1 MINLNKRKKAEKRF
15 KAYGA
20 LAVGMSL
27 LFVLILIINIFVAGI
42 GGFYKT
48 AFSIPFHFDQS
59 LLKLDNFPS
68 SKQIEDTSFKKL
80 IKNNFDNLFSKYSK
94 EEKKLIKKLFYRKI
108 DKEIKNILIKNPSY
122 LNKTVE
128 IKLTASTHIDQIHKG
143 NFDRDIPEKLRKI
156 NDFQLSIYDELVK
169 EKKVKKIFN
178 TTYFTTGDSRDPE
191 SAGVAGSVMGSLFT
205 ISLCFLL
212 SFPIAIFASIYLE
225 EFAKSG
231 PVKDIIEININN
243 LAAVPSIIFGL
254 LGLGVLL
261 NFFGLPRST
270 SLVGG
275 IVLSFMTLPTII
287 VACRSSLRAVP
298 PSIREAALA
307 LGATK
312 NQVVFHHV
320 LPLAMPGTLTGTI
333 IGLARAVGETAPLL
347 MIGMVAFIM
356 SVPSTPLDPAVGM
369 PAQIYLWS
377 ESAERGFIEKTSS
390 AIILLL
396 LFLVVVNFL
405 SVYFRKKFEKKW

>member
-1 MINLNKRKKAEKRF
+1 MTNLIKRKKAERRF
-15 KAYGA
+15 QLYGIF
-20 LAVGMSL
+20 AVSLSL
-27 LFVLILIINIFVAGI
+27 LFVLTLIVNIFSSGI

-48 AFSIPFHFDQS
+48 SFLMEIHFDQK
-59 LLKLDNFPS
+59 LLKLEDNPS
-68 SKQIEDTSFKKL
+68 SEQIEDASFRKL
-80 IKNNFDNLFSKYSK
+80 ISYNFKENFSQYSK
-94 EEKKLIKKLFYRKI
+94 DELKQIKKLFYRKI
-108 DKEIKNILIKNPSY
+108 DKETQSY
-122 LNKTVE
+122 LVKKPQYLNQKVE
-128 IKLTASTHIDQIHKG
+128 LLFTASTDIDQIHKG
-143 NFDRDIPEKLRKI
+143 NFNRNIPEKQRSI
-156 NDFQLSIYDELVK
+156 NDFQLGIYDQFIESG
-169 EKKVKKIFN
+169 KVKSVFN
-178 TTYFTTGDSRDPE
+178 KRYFTSGDSRDPE
-191 SAGVAGSVMGSLFT
+191 SAGVASSVMGSVFT
-205 ISLCFLL
+205 ILICFLL

-225 EFAKSG
+225 EFAKPG
-231 PVKDIIEININN
+231 KVTDLIEININN

-254 LGLGVLL
+254 LGLGILL

-275 IVLSFMTLPTII
+275 MVLSFMTLPTII

-298 PSIREAALA
+298 PSIREGALA

-356 SVPSTPLDPAVGM
+356 NVPSTPLEPAVGM

-396 LFLVVVNFL
+396 IFLIVVNFV
-405 SVYFRKKFEKKW
+405 SVYFRKKYEKKW

>member
-1 MINLNKRKKAEKRF
+1 M
-15 KAYGA
+15 
-20 LAVGMSL
+20 
-27 LFVLILIINIFVAGI
+27 
-42 GGFYKT
+42 
-48 AFSIPFHFDQS
+48 
-59 LLKLDNFPS
+59 
-68 SKQIEDTSFKKL
+68 
-80 IKNNFDNLFSKYSK
+80 
-94 EEKKLIKKLFYRKI
+94 
-108 DKEIKNILIKNPSY
+108 
-122 LNKTVE
+122 
-128 IKLTASTHIDQIHKG
+128 
-143 NFDRDIPEKLRKI
+143 
-156 NDFQLSIYDELVK
+156 
-169 EKKVKKIFN
+169 
-178 TTYFTTGDSRDPE
+178 
-191 SAGVAGSVMGSLFT
+191 GSVYTILF
-205 ISLCFLL
+205 CFLL
-212 SFPIAIFASIYLE
+212 SFLIAIFASIYLE
-225 EFAKSG
+225 EFSKPG
-231 PVKDIIEININN
+231 KLTDLIEININN

-254 LGLGVLL
+254 LGLGILL

-275 IVLSFMTLPTII
+275 MVLSFMTLPTII

-298 PSIREAALA
+298 PSIREGALA

-356 SVPSTPLDPAVGM
+356 NVPSTPLKPAVGM

-396 LFLVVVNFL
+396 IFLIVVNFV
-405 SVYFRKKFEKKW
+405 SVYFRKKYEKKW

>member
-1 MINLNKRKKAEKRF
+1 MIFNKR
-15 KAYGA
+15 
-20 LAVGMSL
+20 
-27 LFVLILIINIFVAGI
+27 
-42 GGFYKT
+42 
-48 AFSIPFHFDQS
+48 
-59 LLKLDNFPS
+59 
-68 SKQIEDTSFKKL
+68 
-80 IKNNFDNLFSKYSK
+80 
-94 EEKKLIKKLFYRKI
+94 
-108 DKEIKNILIKNPSY
+108 
-122 LNKTVE
+122 
-128 IKLTASTHIDQIHKG
+128 
-143 NFDRDIPEKLRKI
+143 
-156 NDFQLSIYDELVK
+156 
-169 EKKVKKIFN
+169 
-178 TTYFTTGDSRDPE
+178 YFTSGDSRDPE
-191 SAGVAGSVMGSLFT
+191 SAGVASSVMGSVFT
-205 ISLCFLL
+205 ILICFLL

-231 PVKDIIEININN
+231 KVTDLIEININN

-254 LGLGVLL
+254 LGLGILL

-275 IVLSFMTLPTII
+275 MVLSFMTLPTII

-298 PSIREAALA
+298 PSIREGALA

-356 SVPSTPLDPAVGM
+356 NVPSTPLEPAVGM

-396 LFLVVVNFL
+396 IFLIVVNFV
-405 SVYFRKKFEKKW
+405 SVYFRKKYEKKW

>member
-1 MINLNKRKKAEKRF
+1 M
-15 KAYGA
+15 
-20 LAVGMSL
+20 
-27 LFVLILIINIFVAGI
+27 
-42 GGFYKT
+42 
-48 AFSIPFHFDQS
+48 
-59 LLKLDNFPS
+59 
-68 SKQIEDTSFKKL
+68 
-80 IKNNFDNLFSKYSK
+80 
-94 EEKKLIKKLFYRKI
+94 
-108 DKEIKNILIKNPSY
+108 DKEAQSYLLQNLQY
-122 LNKTVE
+122 LNKKVE
-128 IKLTASTHIDQIHKG
+128 LLFTASTDIDQIHKG
-143 NFDRDIPEKLRKI
+143 NFNRNIPEKQRSI
-156 NDFQLSIYDELVK
+156 NNFQLGIYDQFIETG
-169 EKKVKKIFN
+169 KVKKVFN
-178 TTYFTTGDSRDPE
+178 KRYFTSGDSRDPE
-191 SAGVAGSVMGSLFT
+191 SAGVASSVMGSVFT
-205 ISLCFLL
+205 ILICFLL

-231 PVKDIIEININN
+231 KVTDLIEININN

-254 LGLGVLL
+254 LGLGILL

-275 IVLSFMTLPTII
+275 MVLSFMTLPTII

-298 PSIREAALA
+298 PSIREGALA

-356 SVPSTPLDPAVGM
+356 NVPSTPLEPAVGM

-396 LFLVVVNFL
+396 IFLIVVNFV
-405 SVYFRKKFEKKW
+405 SVYFRKKYEKKW

>member
-1 MINLNKRKKAEKRF
+1 MTNLAKRKKAELRF
-15 KAYGA
+15 KFYGIFSVF
-20 LAVGMSL
+20 LSL
-27 LFVLILIINIFVAGI
+27 LFVAILMQNIFSAGI

-48 AFSIPFHFDQS
+48 VFVTSINFDQN
-59 LLKLDNFPS
+59 LLNLEDNPS
-68 SKQIEDTSFKKL
+68 EEQIKKSSFRKL
-80 IKNNFDNLFSKYSK
+80 IKYNFNELFKEYSK
-94 EEKKLIKKLFYRKI
+94 DEIKQIKKLFYRKI
-108 DKEIKNILIKNPSY
+108 DIELKNFLINNPEF
-122 LNKTVE
+122 LNQTTNVD
-128 IKLTASTHIDQIHKG
+128 LTTSTHIDQIHKG
-143 NFDRDIPEKLRKI
+143 NFDRTVPEKQRSVNNL
-156 NDFQLSIYDELVK
+156 QLNIYDK
-169 EKKVKKIFN
+169 FIDEKKVKKVWN
-178 TTYFTTGDSRDPE
+178 STYFTSGDSRDPE
-191 SAGVAGSVMGSLFT
+191 SAGVASSVMGSVFT
-205 ISLCFLL
+205 ILICFLL

-225 EFAKSG
+225 EFAKRG
-231 PVKDIIEININN
+231 KMTDLIEININN

-254 LGLGVLL
+254 LGLGILL

-270 SLVGG
+270 ALVGG

-333 IGLARAVGETAPLL
+333 IGLARAIGETAPLL

-356 SVPSTPLDPAVGM
+356 DIPSNPLEPAVGM

-377 ESAERGFIEKTSS
+377 ESSERGFIEKTSS

-396 LFLVVVNFL
+396 MFLIVVNFV
-405 SVYFRKKFEKKW
+405 SVYFRKKYEKKW

>member
-1 MINLNKRKKAEKRF
+1 MTNLTKRKKAERRF
-15 KAYGA
+15 QFYGIF
-20 LAVGMSL
+20 AVGLSL
-27 LFVLILIINIFVAGI
+27 LFVLVLILNIFFAGI
-42 GGFYKT
+42 GGFFKT
-48 AFSIPFHFDQS
+48 SFIIPFHFDQN
-59 LLKLDNFPS
+59 LLKIDENSSQEQIRKASFRKVTSENF
-68 SKQIEDTSFKKL
+68 KTI
-80 IKNNFDNLFSKYSK
+80 FSNYSK
-94 EEKKLIKKLFYRKI
+94 DEIKQIKKLFYRKI
-108 DKEIKNILIKNPSY
+108 DKEAQKQLLDNPNY
-122 LNKTVE
+122 LNRTIE
-128 IKLTASTHIDQIHKG
+128 IAFTASTGIDQIHKG
-143 NFDRDIPEKLRKI
+143 NFNRDIPENQRKI
-156 NDFQLSIYDELVK
+156 NNFQLEIYDQFVSEG
-169 EKKVKKIFN
+169 KVKKVFN
-178 TTYFTTGDSRDPE
+178 TDYFLTGDSRDPE
-191 SAGVAGSVMGSLFT
+191 SAGVASSVMGSVFT
-205 ISLCFLL
+205 IVICFLL

-225 EFAKSG
+225 EFAKPG
-231 PVKDIIEININN
+231 RTTDLIEININN

-254 LGLGVLL
+254 LGLGILL

-270 SLVGG
+270 ALVGG
-275 IVLSFMTLPTII
+275 MVLSFMTLPTII

-298 PSIREAALA
+298 PSIREGALA

-356 SVPSTPLDPAVGM
+356 NVPSTPLDPAVGM

-396 LFLVVVNFL
+396 IFLIVVNFV
-405 SVYFRKKFEKKW
+405 SVYFRKKYEKKW

>member
-1 MINLNKRKKAEKRF
+1 MEI
-15 KAYGA
+15 
-20 LAVGMSL
+20 
-27 LFVLILIINIFVAGI
+27 
-42 GGFYKT
+42 
-48 AFSIPFHFDQS
+48 HFDQK
-59 LLKLDNFPS
+59 LLKLDDNPS
-68 SKQIEDTSFKKL
+68 SDQIADTSFRKL
-80 IKNNFDNLFSKYSK
+80 ISYNFKENFSQYSK
-94 EEKKLIKKLFYRKI
+94 DELKQIKKLFYRKV
-108 DKEIKNILIKNPSY
+108 DKEAQSY
-122 LNKTVE
+122 LLQNPQYLNQKVE
-128 IKLTASTHIDQIHKG
+128 LLFTASTDIDQIHKG
-143 NFDRDIPEKLRKI
+143 NFNRNIPEKQRAI
-156 NDFQLSIYDELVK
+156 NDFQLEIYDQFIET
-169 EKKVKKIFN
+169 EKVKSVFN
-178 TTYFTTGDSRDPE
+178 KGYFTSGDSRDPE
-191 SAGVAGSVMGSLFT
+191 SAGVASSVMGSVFT
-205 ISLCFLL
+205 ILICFLL

-225 EFAKSG
+225 EFAKPG
-231 PVKDIIEININN
+231 KVTDLIEININN

-254 LGLGVLL
+254 LGLGILL

-275 IVLSFMTLPTII
+275 MVLSFMTLPTII

-298 PSIREAALA
+298 PSIREGALA

-356 SVPSTPLDPAVGM
+356 NVPSTPLEPAVGM

-396 LFLVVVNFL
+396 IFLIVVNFV
-405 SVYFRKKFEKKW
+405 SVYFRKKYEKKW